1 VNEPGRTSTERKGEP
16 ALGATQNPAATGG
29 ERATALV
36 RAAQRGDAMA
46 LADLLEL
53 LAPYVSSLCGP
64 IALQDG
70 PDAAQEALIT
80 VFRDIRRLREPTA
93 LYGWVRTIAV
103 RAAVRTARRARTGS
117 AGAEPGLLGQVP
129 DPADPLLGVD
139 IRDVLAR
146 LSPEH
151 RAVLTLRELE
161 RLDERAVSEILA
173 IPEGTVKSRVHRARR
188 SFAKAWR
195 Q

>member
-1 VNEPGRTSTERKGEP
+1 M
-16 ALGATQNPAATGG
+16 
-29 ERATALV
+29 ALV
-36 RAAQRGDAMA
+36 RAAQHGDAMA

-53 LAPYVSSLCGP
+53 LAPYVSRLCGP

-80 VFRDIRRLREPTA
+80 VFRDIRQLREPRA

-103 RAAVRTARRARTGS
+103 REAVRAARRARTGS
-117 AGAEPGLLGQVP
+117 MGGLPPAAAGMLDQVPEPG
-129 DPADPLLGVD
+129 DPVLAVD
-139 IRDVLAR
+139 VRDVLAR

-161 RLDERAVSEILA
+161 GLDEKAVSEMLA
-173 IPEGTVKSRVHRARR
+173 VREGTVKSRLHRARR
-188 SFAKAWR
+188 SFAKAW
-195 Q
+195 QQ